1 MRLNA
6 RSRRRI
12 LAASAIAG
20 TAIACFAL
28 SCAGLGRPA
37 AALAG
42 LTAPAAGTAAAQC
55 GPASTT
61 VWLGLNPDGAALS
74 TIFYPV
80 EFTNTGSRSCWLA
93 GPPQVSGFGRSGR
106 RIGPAA
112 LRHGARHRVTLA
124 PGRTAHALLGVAISG
139 FVRGCHAATGAGLDV
154 MPPGQHD
161 NHPIDSFTF
170 PACTNKRYLNVS
182 AITAGVG
189 IP

>member
-1 MRLNA
+1 MA
-6 RSRRRI
+6 AVTTDSAVSGQSR
-12 LAASAIAG
+12 
-20 TAIACFAL
+20 TAP
-28 SCAGLGRPA
+28 SVLGAPA
-37 AALAG
+37 AAR
-42 LTAPAAGTAAAQC
+42 TAAS
-55 GPASTT
+55 PR
-61 VWLGLNPDGAALS
+61 P
-74 TIFYPV
+74 
-80 EFTNTGSRSCWLA
+80 SC
-93 GPPQVSGFGRSGR
+93 VSPS
-106 RIGPAA
+106 
-112 LRHGARHRVTLA
+112 HRVTLA